1 MHPSDNGRL
10 KVLLHVVFFLS
21 GIATVL
27 IGQVLPILS
36 GRFSLNDLQAGY
48 FFPAQFSGS
57 LAGTLLTN
65 WFGRRNRFVLAT
77 IIGCAAMATGIIVM
91 NAGVFWVCLL
101 GFTLNGF
108 GIGLTLPSVNML
120 IVEMNPLRSASAL
133 SVLNFC
139 WGVGAIVCKPFV
151 DLTTFGSNILPLTL
165 ILAAPLLVSAILIAF
180 SPNKMSSATEDV
192 PADRERGLLPIWTLP
207 LAWMIALF
215 NFIHVGFESG
225 MGGWLTTYADRLNG
239 DAVLHLLSPTFLYF
253 LFFVVG
259 RGVAPVIFRFL
270 REEQVLLLDLGIML
284 AGMLII
290 LSAGNLLWLG
300 IGAAV
305 AGFGTSSVF
314 PTNLSRFT
322 RTFGP
327 TARRRATPFFICGT
341 LGATSITWLI
351 GFLSNR
357 LGTLKTGMF
366 ALLGCVLG
374 LLVLQLIFIG
384 KKAKTTI

>member
-1 MHPSDNGRL
+1 MFL
-10 KVLLHVVFFLS
+10 LS

-36 GRFSLNDLQAGY
+36 GHFALTDLQAGY

-57 LAGTLLTN
+57 VIGTLVTT
-65 WFGRRNRFVLAT
+65 WFGRRNRFVLAAV
-77 IIGCAAMATGIIVM
+77 IGCSAMAAGLLIM
-91 NAGVFWVCLL
+91 NADILTVCLL
-101 GFTLNGF
+101 GFMLNGF

-120 IVEMNPLRSASAL
+120 ILEMNPARSASAL

-139 WGVGAIVCKPFV
+139 WGVGAIICKPFV
-151 DLTTFGSNILPLTL
+151 DLTTFGSNILPMTL
-165 ILAAPLLVSAILIAF
+165 ILAAPFLAASILIGF
-180 SPNKMSSATEDV
+180 LPSELP
-192 PADRERGLLPIWTLP
+192 PAKLDDPPEPQPALLPIWTMP

-225 MGGWLTTYADRLNG
+225 MGGWLTTYADRLHG
-239 DAVLHLLSPTFLYF
+239 EPVVQLLSPTFLYF
-253 LFFVVG
+253 LFFVAG

-290 LSAGNLLWLG
+290 LSAGSVLWLG

-327 TARRRATPFFICGT
+327 TSRRRATPFFICGT
-341 LGATSITWLI
+341 LGAASITWLI
-351 GFLSNR
+351 GFVSER
-357 LGTLKTGMF
+357 SGTLKAGMF
-366 ALLGCVLG
+366 AILACVAALII
-374 LLVLQLIFIG
+374 LQLVLI
-384 KKAKTTI
+384 AKTGKTYVQASDGQ